1 MVSNYCK
8 SRWRCY
14 YSRYWFYIFLETI
27 WWYFWWVHYSKKIY
41 RKTSKT
47 INEKGAKTTK
57 EAKSIKKNNPEELPL
72 KKLGKKERNKSQPS
86 KNKNKT
92 NEIANE
98 KDTKTINISKEDKE
112 NKKNDIKN
120 TNNYAKKLKNAK
132 NSNIK
137 NLLYNKNEIIGELE
151 FNDMKKNKK
160 SNTTH
165 SNTNE
170 YNVISIGSKVD
181 KIKKEKK

>member
-1 MVSNYCK
+1 MYNNT
-8 SRWRCY
+8 
-14 YSRYWFYIFLETI
+14 E
-27 WWYFWWVHYSKKIY
+27 
-41 RKTSKT
+41 
-47 INEKGAKTTK
+47 INEDTYYV
-57 EAKSIKKNNPEELPL
+57 NN
-72 KKLGKKERNKSQPS
+72 
-86 KNKNKT
+86 
-92 NEIANE
+92 
-98 KDTKTINISKEDKE
+98 
-112 NKKNDIKN
+112 
-120 TNNYAKKLKNAK
+120 
-132 NSNIK
+132 NIK